1 MPTGT
6 PPDPSGLEKGVA
18 QGTSRPA
25 SQDVTRRL
33 DGLRGWL
40 AEIDRSLRRR
50 SVVVLVLTAL
60 AIGAG
65 AAAIYISLTK
75 NADTDR
81 IDALQTRVENLE
93 AAAAGVAET
102 DTTTEE
108 PATEPVP
115 ASPSTEGSGGAT
127 PEGPTAP
134 DAGVA
139 DEGASGGTQP

>member
-1 MPTGT
+1 MATGT
-6 PPDPSGLEKGVA
+6 PPDPPGLEKGVA
-18 QGTSRPA
+18 QGASRPA
-25 SQDVTRRL
+25 PQDVTRRL

-40 AEIDRSLRRR
+40 AELDRSLRRR

-108 PATEPVP
+108 TAPEPVP
-115 ASPSTEGSGGAT
+115 TAPPTEGTGGTT
-127 PEGPTAP
+127 PEGTTAP